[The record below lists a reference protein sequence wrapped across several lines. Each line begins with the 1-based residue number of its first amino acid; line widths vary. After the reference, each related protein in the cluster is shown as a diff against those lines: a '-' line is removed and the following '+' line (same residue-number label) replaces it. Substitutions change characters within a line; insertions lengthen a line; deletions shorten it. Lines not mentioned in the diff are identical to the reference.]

1 MYGNSPFSYSP
12 RGFSQED
19 FNLQRRTFHNDDL
32 KPSPL
37 QRNDMSRP
45 SGRNIY
51 MQRKEYSDKLNRQ
64 SDGFHV
70 RVEHL
75 FTCEL
80 DGRDL
85 RTEND
90 CVAKLKRLDA
100 KGRLWPQD
108 MIMEV
113 QRGYLVLS
121 DIETKTELDSMSLSS
136 ITQTKAVLESC
147 AYDSVLTLTVQE
159 HSKRNRQV
167 FLFQCEETGAQDIK
181 SDLDKMIRNGGSD
194 DVEPSREDIRSH
206 LENIIGQRAS
216 GNFRIPNPR
225 PVEQSPPPSPL
236 NHPPPLWGNRE
247 PVNTPPPGIY
257 SSPEET
263 FYPPDRHD
271 LQMHEKAETERKT
284 EILNHVLDDL
294 DIFINKL
301 LAVLNAPPPQEDK
314 KKKKGRD
321 KKNLKNSAPGPILP
335 PIEEYIF
342 CLQKVKYGF
351 NLLGQLDGMLKTT
364 SAGDY
369 VHIFFNCLNLIV
381 RPYPE
386 EVPPTVLSPLLTE
399 EAVGLINQVVSPEE
413 DQLWRFLGECWNIS
427 RSQWTG
433 PHVPPYIPE
442 FYDGW
447 QPPAPNYFPPSVAS
461 QSRSFSRSNSQRFP
475 PPPQDF
481 PDGPPPNRH
490 AANDSWSPSPPPAY
504 RSEPTQFM
512 RVIYNFSAKNSQEL
526 SIIKDEVVQV
536 ISKSRRWWL
545 VRNTQGQEGNVPQ
558 NVLEP
563 MDGREPMGDLPRD
576 NRGAVTLDMASSPAE
591 VRAWLE
597 SKGFSRIT
605 VSSLGV
611 LSGRL
616 LLEMTRDQIKAVCPE
631 EGAKV
636 FFQLQGVRASVAV
649 SNQSYDDDDDDMNTH
664 PAAAMTNISSCS
676 LQLASE
682 PPRMYNGRY

>member
-1 MYGNSPFSYSP
+1 MYGHNGPFSYSP
-12 RGFSQED
+12 RGFTQED
-19 FNLQRRTFHNDDL
+19 FNLQRRNFNHDDN
-32 KPSPL
+32 KPSPP

-64 SDGFHV
+64 SDSFQV

-80 DGRDL
+80 DGRDVK
-85 RTEND
+85 TEND

-113 QRGYLVLS
+113 QGGYLVLS
-121 DIETKTELDSMSLSS
+121 DIETKSELES
-136 ITQTKAVLESC
+136 IGLNSIMQTKAVLDSC
-147 AYDSVLTLTVQE
+147 AYNSVLTLTVQE
-159 HSKRNRQV
+159 RSKRNRQV
-167 FLFQCEETGAQDIK
+167 FLFQCEETGAQLIK
-181 SDLDKMIRNGGSD
+181 SDLDKMIQKGGSD
-194 DVEPSREDIRSH
+194 DVEPQREQFDIRNH
-206 LENIIGQRAS
+206 LENIIGQHPP
-216 GNFRIPNPR
+216 GNFRNPSPR
-225 PVEQSPPPSPL
+225 PVQQMRTPSPP
-236 NHPPPLWGNRE
+236 NHPPPQWGNRE
-247 PVNTPPPGIY
+247 QITTPPPGIY

-263 FYPPDRHD
+263 FHPPDRHE
-271 LQMHEKAETERKT
+271 LQEMHEKTEAGRKT

-294 DIFINKL
+294 EIFIGKL
-301 LAVLNAPPPQEDK
+301 LAVLNAPPPQEDNK
-314 KKKKGRD
+314 KKKKESSFLPGKSK
-321 KKNLKNSAPGPILP
+321 KKNAKTTAPGPILP
-335 PIEEYIF
+335 PVEEYVS

-351 NLLGQLDGMLKTT
+351 NLLGQLDGALQNP
-364 SAGDY
+364 SAADY
-369 VHIFFNCLNLIV
+369 VHIFFNCLKMIV
-381 RPYPE
+381 PPYPGE
-386 EVPPTVLSPLLTE
+386 IPPTVLAPLLTE
-399 EAVGLINQVVSPEE
+399 AAVGLLNQVVSPEE
-413 DQLWRFLGECWNIS
+413 DQLWRFLGDCWNMS
-427 RSQWTG
+427 RAQWAG
-433 PHVPPYIPE
+433 GEVPPYMPE

-447 QPPAPNYFPPSVAS
+447 QLPAPNYMPPSVGN
-461 QSRSFSRSNSQRFP
+461 QSRPLSRNNSHPLSRSNSQRFP

-481 PDGPPPNRH
+481 TDGPPPNRPTIT
-490 AANDSWSPSPPPAY
+490 ANGSWSPPPPAY
-504 RSEPTQFM
+504 RPEPVLHM
-512 RVIYNFSAKNSQEL
+512 RVIYNFMARNSQEL
-526 SIIKDEVVQV
+526 SIMKDEVVQV
-536 ISKSRRWWL
+536 INKSKQWWL

-563 MDGREPMGDLPRD
+563 MDGGEPTVDLPRD
-576 NRGAVTLDMASSPAE
+576 SRGGVTLDMSSSPAE

-636 FFQLQGVRASVAV
+636 FFQLQGVRASVA
-649 SNQSYDDDDDDMNTH
+649 
-664 PAAAMTNISSCS
+664 
-676 LQLASE
+676 LASE